1 MATMSPLD
9 SAVGA
14 SGGMEVP
21 AQLAMFIPMAF
32 IDGLGWVP
40 ITGPQAAPRAAC
52 LSVTARIHL
61 LNPDLPLR
69 DLDARAQD
77 AIDALEGGARSVTV
91 IDEFH
96 RVDRADAASQSG
108 RRE

>member
-1 MATMSPLD
+1 MP
-9 SAVGA
+9 SADGLGPGDASTGA
-14 SGGMEVP
+14 EVP
-21 AQLAMFIPMAF
+21 AHLAAFIPMAF

-69 DLDARAQD
+69 DLDARAQES
-77 AIDALEGGARSVTV
+77 IDALEAGARSVTV

-96 RVDRADAASQSG
+96 RVDRADAARSW
-108 RRE
+108 R